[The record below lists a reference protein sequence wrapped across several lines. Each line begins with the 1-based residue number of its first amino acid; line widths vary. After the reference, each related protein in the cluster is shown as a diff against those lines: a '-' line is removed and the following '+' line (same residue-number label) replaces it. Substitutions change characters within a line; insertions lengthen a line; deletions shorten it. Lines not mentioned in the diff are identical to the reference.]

1 MCGKAQ
7 CYILFFLKKTFNL
20 LSNLKVFFCSDLGVT
35 QPQKPEGRGGFGLDS
50 SSFMCDLLPKPPAA
64 AEAPPDQ
71 ARV

>member
-1 MCGKAQ
+1 M
-7 CYILFFLKKTFNL
+7 
-20 LSNLKVFFCSDLGVT
+20 T

-71 ARV
+71 SKGMRLDEKREILDAFLVLI